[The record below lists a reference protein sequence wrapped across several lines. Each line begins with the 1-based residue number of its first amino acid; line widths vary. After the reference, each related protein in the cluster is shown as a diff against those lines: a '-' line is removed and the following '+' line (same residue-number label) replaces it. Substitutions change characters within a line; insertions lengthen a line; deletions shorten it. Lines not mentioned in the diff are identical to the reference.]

1 MIESLPRRKR
11 LRPNYLSDYCIEL
24 NAEQSVMP
32 KMGNKR
38 PTNESR
44 NKPKNILEKTSGMKY
59 NIIQNVIDLSLASQ
73 TIEEINKIEQ
83 EWEKIDYKSKL
94 IARKNYPI
102 IQN

>member
-1 MIESLPRRKR
+1 
-11 LRPNYLSDYCIEL
+11 
-24 NAEQSVMP
+24 
-32 KMGNKR
+32 MGNKR

-83 EWEKIDYKSKL
+83 EWEKIF
-94 IARKNYPI
+94 KNGMVND
-102 IQN
+102 QNRLQIKIGCIFSTPCVKN